1 MQLRR
6 IWRTK
11 QNNSLC
17 HPQENEK
24 FNNDNKCQQVYKSL
38 FLDKN
43 TFFFAKHL
51 VNSKKSSNFA
61 ADFGK
66 NEAQMAESVDALVS
80 NTSRFTPVPVRPRLW
95 VQNPA

>member
-43 TFFFAKHL
+43 TFFL
-51 VNSKKSSNFA
+51 QNIWSIQKKAVILQPISE
-61 ADFGK
+61 K
-66 NEAQMAESVDALVS
+66 
-80 NTSRFTPVPVRPRLW
+80 TKPRW
-95 VQNPA
+95 RNR

>member
-6 IWRTK
+6 IWRAK

-43 TFFFAKHL
+43 TFFL
-51 VNSKKSSNFA
+51 QNIWSIQKKAVILQPISEET
-61 ADFGK
+61 K
-66 NEAQMAESVDALVS
+66 
-80 NTSRFTPVPVRPRLW
+80 PRW
-95 VQNPA
+95 RNR

>member
-1 MQLRR
+1 MRR
-6 IWRTK
+6 SCVWRAK

-43 TFFFAKHL
+43 TFFP
-51 VNSKKSSNFA
+51 KKNCGINAGYALAFGDTIVPSDA
-61 ADFGK
+61 ALLKQF
-66 NEAQMAESVDALVS
+66 
-80 NTSRFTPVPVRPRLW
+80 PRSYGR
-95 VQNPA
+95 

>member
-6 IWRTK
+6 IWRAK

-43 TFFFAKHL
+43 TFFL
-51 VNSKKSSNFA
+51 QNIWSIQKKA
-61 ADFGK
+61 
-66 NEAQMAESVDALVS
+66 VIL
-80 NTSRFTPVPVRPRLW
+80 
-95 VQNPA
+95 